1 VLSTRPAASGHT
13 QAPVRGGAY
22 TRHCPETTLL
32 YRTIQEHWATFLAD
46 LESGGGELP
55 AFVLDEFEA
64 YLRCG
69 IPAHGFLRV
78 RCKDCGHSR
87 VVAFACKRRGFCPSC
102 LGRRMAD
109 TAAFC
114 VDYLFPRVPIRQYV
128 LSLPYALRFK
138 MAYSPDATSVVLG
151 AFISAI
157 NSDLRR
163 RARKRKL
170 RGRLQTGSLTVVQ
183 RFGSSLNL
191 NIHFHVIEMDG
202 VYEEQSDGSMLFH
215 PLPAPSD
222 EDVAR
227 LARAVCRK
235 VTRYLGQLMGEDKD
249 QQLTL
254 DHLANALVQG
264 LVATGP
270 RRGCRVL
277 RMGGTG
283 EDAEAAIIGKRCA
296 EVAGFNVHA
305 NVRVGAND
313 RDGLEHLCRYLARP
327 PIANDRLQEL
337 PDGRLALRFKQVW
350 RNGTTHIVYTPH
362 ELIEKL
368 IPLIP
373 RPRCHL
379 VRYHGILG
387 PAAKDRA
394 KVVPTPLAPAAP
406 DAAGADKTGTDKAS
420 AGESRD
426 IDFSMLPRVSRLP
439 WALLLKRVF
448 MTDALTC
455 PKCQGRMKIL
465 AAIIRP
471 EAIRKILDHLGIAS
485 EAPRRTS
492 ARPPPQAELSGTSD
506 LAKVDYADPPSP
518 EW

>member
-1 VLSTRPAASGHT
+1 
-13 QAPVRGGAY
+13 
-22 TRHCPETTLL
+22 
-32 YRTIQEHWATFLAD
+32 
-46 LESGGGELP
+46 
-55 AFVLDEFEA
+55 
-64 YLRCG
+64 
-69 IPAHGFLRV
+69 
-78 RCKDCGHSR
+78 
-87 VVAFACKRRGFCPSC
+87 
-102 LGRRMAD
+102 
-109 TAAFC
+109 
-114 VDYLFPRVPIRQYV
+114 VDYLFPQVPARQYV

-138 MAYSPDATSVVLG
+138 MAYSADATSVVLG

-170 RGRLQTGSLTVVQ
+170 CGRLQTGSLTVVQ

-191 NIHFHVIEMDG
+191 NVHFHVIAMDG
-202 VYEEQSDGSMLFH
+202 VYAEQPDGNLLFH

-222 EDVAR
+222 ENIAR
-227 LARAVCRK
+227 MARAVYRK
-235 VTRYLGQLMGEDKD
+235 VTRHLGRLTGEDKD
-249 QQLTL
+249 QQVTL
-254 DHLANALVQG
+254 EHLANASVQG

-277 RMGGTG
+277 RLGGTG
-283 EDAEAAIIGKRCA
+283 EDAEAAIMGKRCA
-296 EVAGFNVHA
+296 DVAGFNVHA
-305 NVRVGAND
+305 NVRVRAND

-350 RNGTTHIVYTPH
+350 RDGTTRIVFTPH

-394 KVVPTPLAPAAP
+394 KVVPTPPAPPAPPAP
-406 DAAGADKTGTDKAS
+406 DAAG
-420 AGESRD
+420 ESREID
-426 IDFSMLPRVSRLP
+426 ITKLPRVSRLP

-465 AAIIRP
+465 AAITKP
-471 EAIRKILDHLGIAS
+471 EAIRKILDHLGIPS
-485 EAPRRTS
+485 EPPRRIA

-506 LAKVDYADPPSP
+506 LAEVDIADPPSP

>member
-1 VLSTRPAASGHT
+1 
-13 QAPVRGGAY
+13 
-22 TRHCPETTLL
+22 
-32 YRTIQEHWATFLAD
+32 
-46 LESGGGELP
+46 
-55 AFVLDEFEA
+55 
-64 YLRCG
+64 
-69 IPAHGFLRV
+69 
-78 RCKDCGHSR
+78 
-87 VVAFACKRRGFCPSC
+87 
-102 LGRRMAD
+102 MAD

-114 VDYLFPRVPIRQYV
+114 VDCLFPQVPARQYV

-138 MAYSPDATSVVLG
+138 MAYSPDSTTVVLG

-191 NIHFHVIEMDG
+191 NVHFHVIAMDG
-202 VYEEQSDGSMLFH
+202 VYAEQPDGSMLFH
-215 PLPAPSD
+215 PLPAPCD
-222 EDVAR
+222 EDIAR

-235 VTRYLGQLMGEDKD
+235 VTRYLGQLTGEDKE

-254 DHLANALVQG
+254 EHLANASVQG

-277 RMGGTG
+277 RLGGTG
-283 EDAEAAIIGKRCA
+283 EDAEAAIMGKRCA

-305 NVRVGAND
+305 NVRVGAKD
-313 RDGLEHLCRYLARP
+313 RVGLEHLCRYLARP

-337 PDGRLALRFKQVW
+337 PDGRLALRFKQAW
-350 RNGTTHIVYTPH
+350 RDGTTHIVFTPH

-387 PAAKDRA
+387 PAAKDRD
-394 KVVPTPLAPAAP
+394 KVVPTPPVPPAPETAGAE
-406 DAAGADKTGTDKAS
+406 AAGDDKAGT
-420 AGESRD
+420 GESREID
-426 IDFSMLPRVSRLP
+426 ISKTARGSRLP

-465 AAIIRP
+465 AAITKP
-471 EAIRKILDHLGIAS
+471 EAIHKILEHLGIPS
-485 EAPRRTS
+485 EAPARTT
-492 ARPPPQAELSGTSD
+492 ARPPPQAELATTAD
-506 LAKVDYADPPSP
+506 LGEVDYADPPSP

>member
-1 VLSTRPAASGHT
+1 
-13 QAPVRGGAY
+13 
-22 TRHCPETTLL
+22 L
-32 YRTIQEHWATFLAD
+32 YRILQENWSGFLAD
-46 LESGGGELP
+46 VEMGGGELP

-69 IPAHGFLRV
+69 IPVYGFLRV

-87 VVAFACKRRGFCPSC
+87 VVAFSCKRRGFCPSC

-114 VDYLFPRVPIRQYV
+114 VDHLFPQVPARQYV

-138 MAYSPDATSVVLG
+138 LAYSADATSVVLG
-151 AFISAI
+151 AFIGAI

-191 NIHFHVIEMDG
+191 NVHFHVIAMDG
-202 VYEEQSDGSMLFH
+202 VYAEQPDGSMVFH

-222 EDVAR
+222 EDIAR
-227 LARAVCRK
+227 MARAVCRK
-235 VTRYLGQLMGEDKD
+235 VTRHLGPLAGEDKD

-254 DHLANALVQG
+254 DHLTNASVQG

-277 RMGGTG
+277 RLGGTG

-305 NVRVGAND
+305 NVRVSAND

-337 PDGRLALRFKQVW
+337 PDGRLALRFKQAW
-350 RNGTTHIVYTPH
+350 RDGDGRG
-362 ELIEKL
+362 EAAWGRCGAG
-368 IPLIP
+368 
-373 RPRCHL
+373 RP
-379 VRYHGILG
+379 
-387 PAAKDRA
+387 
-394 KVVPTPLAPAAP
+394 
-406 DAAGADKTGTDKAS
+406 
-420 AGESRD
+420 
-426 IDFSMLPRVSRLP
+426 
-439 WALLLKRVF
+439 
-448 MTDALTC
+448 
-455 PKCQGRMKIL
+455 
-465 AAIIRP
+465 
-471 EAIRKILDHLGIAS
+471 
-485 EAPRRTS
+485 
-492 ARPPPQAELSGTSD
+492 
-506 LAKVDYADPPSP
+506 
-518 EW
+518 

>member
-1 VLSTRPAASGHT
+1 MS
-13 QAPVRGGAY
+13 
-22 TRHCPETTLL
+22 
-32 YRTIQEHWATFLAD
+32 TFLAD
-46 LESGGGELP
+46 LEAGGGELP

-64 YLRCG
+64 YLRRG
-69 IPAHGFLRV
+69 IPVHGFLRV

-114 VDYLFPRVPIRQYV
+114 VDYLFPRVPARQYV

-138 MAYSPDATSVVLG
+138 MAYSADATSVVLG

-191 NIHFHVIEMDG
+191 NVHFHAIVMDG
-202 VYEEQSDGSMLFH
+202 VYAEQPDGTMLFH

-222 EDVAR
+222 ENIAR

-235 VTRYLGQLMGEDKD
+235 VTRYLGQLTGEDKD

-254 DHLANALVQG
+254 DHLANASVQG
-264 LVATGP
+264 LIATGP
-270 RRGCRVL
+270 CRGCRVL
-277 RMGGTG
+277 RLGGTG
-283 EDAEAAIIGKRCA
+283 EDAEAAIMGKRCA
-296 EVAGFNVHA
+296 DVAGFNVHA

-337 PDGRLALRFKQVW
+337 PDGRLALRFKQAW
-350 RNGTTHIVYTPH
+350 RDGTTHIVFTPH

-394 KVVPTPLAPAAP
+394 KVVPTPPAPPAP
-406 DAAGADKTGTDKAS
+406 DAASAESAGADKAGT
-420 AGESRD
+420 GESREID
-426 IDFSMLPRVSRLP
+426 ITKIQRGSRLP

-448 MTDALTC
+448 VHPINCRSRRGCSGSRSGNASV
-455 PKCQGRMKIL
+455 P
-465 AAIIRP
+465 
-471 EAIRKILDHLGIAS
+471 S
-485 EAPRRTS
+485 EAWTSYRLRRS
-492 ARPPPQAELSGTSD
+492 SEQLG
-506 LAKVDYADPPSP
+506 
-518 EW
+518 

>member
-1 VLSTRPAASGHT
+1 
-13 QAPVRGGAY
+13 
-22 TRHCPETTLL
+22 
-32 YRTIQEHWATFLAD
+32 
-46 LESGGGELP
+46 
-55 AFVLDEFEA
+55 
-64 YLRCG
+64 
-69 IPAHGFLRV
+69 
-78 RCKDCGHSR
+78 
-87 VVAFACKRRGFCPSC
+87 
-102 LGRRMAD
+102 
-109 TAAFC
+109 
-114 VDYLFPRVPIRQYV
+114 
-128 LSLPYALRFK
+128 

-157 NSDLRR
+157 NSNLRR

-191 NIHFHVIEMDG
+191 NVHFHVIAMDG
-202 VYEEQSDGSMLFH
+202 VYAEQSDETMLFH

-227 LARAVCRK
+227 VARAVCRK
-235 VTRYLGQLMGEDKD
+235 VTRYLGQLTGEDKD

-254 DHLANALVQG
+254 DHLANASVQG

-277 RMGGTG
+277 HLGGTG

-337 PDGRLALRFKQVW
+337 PDGRLALRFKQAW
-350 RNGTTHIVYTPH
+350 RNGTTHIVFTPH

-373 RPRCHL
+373 RPRAHL

-387 PAAKDRA
+387 PAAKDRD
-394 KVVPTPLAPAAP
+394 KVVPTPPAQPEPNAA
-406 DAAGADKTGTDKAS
+406 DADSAGADK
-420 AGESRD
+420 AGERESRD
-426 IDFSMLPRVSRLP
+426 IDLSKLPRVSRLP

-455 PKCQGRMKIL
+455 QKCQGRMKIL
-465 AAIIRP
+465 AAITKP
-471 EAIRKILDHLGIAS
+471 EAIRKILDHLGIPS
-485 EAPRRTS
+485 EAPRRTA
-492 ARPPPQAELSGTSD
+492 ARPPPQAELAGTAD
-506 LAKVDYADPPSP
+506 LAEDDYDDPPSP

>member
-1 VLSTRPAASGHT
+1 MTGWSGPCGCRELLLVLSTQPAASCHT
-13 QAPVRGGAY
+13 HAPVGAGAY
-22 TRHCPETTLL
+22 ARHCPETTLL

-46 LESGGGELP
+46 LEAGGGELP

-69 IPAHGFLRV
+69 IPSRLSSRPMQRLWAQQSRGVRVQATWILPELSRSPDGRHGSLLRGLPFPPSACSAV
-78 RCKDCGHSR
+78 RPLATLCLALQDGL
-87 VVAFACKRRGFCPSC
+87 FA
-102 LGRRMAD
+102 
-109 TAAFC
+109 
-114 VDYLFPRVPIRQYV
+114 
-128 LSLPYALRFK
+128 
-138 MAYSPDATSVVLG
+138 DATSVVLG

-191 NIHFHVIEMDG
+191 NVHFHVIAMDG
-202 VYEEQSDGSMLFH
+202 VYAEQPDGTMLFH

-222 EDVAR
+222 EDIAR

-235 VTRYLGQLMGEDKD
+235 VTRYLGQLTGEDKD

-254 DHLANALVQG
+254 DHLANASVQG

-277 RMGGTG
+277 RLGGTG

-337 PDGRLALRFKQVW
+337 PDGRLALRFKQAW
-350 RNGTTHIVYTPH
+350 RDGTTHIVFTPH

-394 KVVPTPLAPAAP
+394 KVVPTPPAPPAP
-406 DAAGADKTGTDKAS
+406 DAAGADNKRAPANPARSISPRYKES
-420 AGESRD
+420 AD
-426 IDFSMLPRVSRLP
+426 Y
-439 WALLLKRVF
+439 
-448 MTDALTC
+448 
-455 PKCQGRMKIL
+455 
-465 AAIIRP
+465 
-471 EAIRKILDHLGIAS
+471 LG
-485 EAPRRTS
+485 
-492 ARPPPQAELSGTSD
+492 
-506 LAKVDYADPPSP
+506 PSF
-518 EW
+518 

>member
-1 VLSTRPAASGHT
+1 VVLSTQPAGSSLTHATAG
-13 QAPVRGGAY
+13 AGAY
-22 TRHCPETTLL
+22 GRHRPETTLL

-46 LESGGGELP
+46 LEAGGGELP

-69 IPAHGFLRV
+69 ILVHGLLRV

-114 VDYLFPRVPIRQYV
+114 VDQLFRHVPARQYV
-128 LSLPYALRFK
+128 LSVPYQLRFK
-138 MAYSPDATSVVLG
+138 MAYSPNATSMVLG

-163 RARKRKL
+163 RARRRKL

-191 NIHFHVIEMDG
+191 NVHFHVISMDG
-202 VYEEQSDGSMLFH
+202 VYAEQSDGSLLFH

-222 EDVAR
+222 EDIAR

-235 VTRYLGQLMGEDKD
+235 VTRYLAQLTWEDND

-254 DHLANALVQG
+254 DHLANASVQG

-277 RMGGTG
+277 RLGGAG
-283 EDAEAAIIGKRCA
+283 DDAEAAIIGKRCA

-305 NVRVGAND
+305 NVRVGASD

-327 PIANDRLQEL
+327 PIANGRLREL
-337 PDGRLALRFKQVW
+337 PDGRLALRFKQAW
-350 RNGTTHIVYTPH
+350 RDGTTHIVFTPR

-394 KVVPTPLAPAAP
+394 KVVPTPPAP
-406 DAAGADKTGTDKAS
+406 DAADVKQEGADKTGNC
-420 AGESRD
+420 EPRD
-426 IDFSMLPRVSRLP
+426 IDITRIQRCSRLP

-455 PKCQGRMKIL
+455 PKCHGRMKIL
-465 AAIIRP
+465 AAITKP
-471 EAIRKILDHLGIAS
+471 DAIRKLLDHLGIPS
-485 EAPRRTS
+485 EAPRRTA

-506 LAKVDYADPPSP
+506 LAEVDYADPPNP